1 MAEEQ
6 QVIVAGA
13 GPTGLLNAL
22 GLARQGVV
30 VTVVERASALRDSP
44 RAMVYHWATLDGLE
58 RLGVL
63 DDAIRA
69 GFLKQDYAYRVR
81 RTGEIVAYGLNA
93 LEGRVRHPH
102 NLHLGQ
108 ERLAQVILRQLET
121 FENARVLWDHE
132 VTKVTQDRDGVEVT
146 VRTESGDRVLR
157 ASWLVGADG
166 AGSRVRGEVGL
177 GFEGM
182 TWPERF
188 VATNVRFPDD
198 RPGWAQSTFYVDDF
212 YGAIIAKIDE
222 SGEHGLWRYTYMEDD
237 ALPAE
242 SAAERL
248 PLFLANVFGDD
259 VAHDTELVAISPYRM
274 HQRSASSYRAG
285 RVLLAGDAAH
295 ATNPTGGLGLTM
307 GLFDSYVLNEALG
320 AVVQQRA
327 GEDILDAYADLRR
340 RAFLD
345 KASPRAAANKRL
357 LFHSSDP
364 ARLDEDLEVFRR
376 MSRDRAFA
384 AERLY
389 FTKTLE
395 TPSLLAAQ
403 R

>member
-22 GLARQGVV
+22 GLAQQGVV
-30 VTVVERASALRDSP
+30 VTVVERASALQDSP
-44 RAMVYHWATLDGLE
+44 RAMVYHWATLDGLA

-63 DDAIRA
+63 DDAVRA
-69 GFLKQDYAYRVR
+69 GFKKQDYAYRVR
-81 RTGEIVAYGLNA
+81 RTGEIIEYGLSA
-93 LEGRVRHPH
+93 LEGKVQRPY

-108 ERLAQVILRQLET
+108 GALAQVMLRHLET

-132 VTKVTQDRDGVEVT
+132 VTALTQDREGVEVT
-146 VRTESGDRVLR
+146 VRNKSGDKVLR
-157 ASWLVGADG
+157 APWLIGADG
-166 AGSRVRGEVGL
+166 AGSKVRGEAGL
-177 GFEGM
+177 GFDGM

-198 RPGWAQSTFYVDDF
+198 RPGWAQSTFFVDDV

-222 SGEHGLWRYTYMEDD
+222 SGAHGLWRYTYMEDD

-248 PLFLANVFGDD
+248 PAFLANVFGED
-259 VAHDTELVAISPYRM
+259 VAKGTELVAISPYRM

-320 AVVQQRA
+320 AVVQGRVD
-327 GEDILDAYADLRR
+327 EDILDVYADLRR
-340 RAFLD
+340 RAFLE
-345 KASPRAAANKRL
+345 KASPRASGNKQL

-364 ARLDEDLEVFRR
+364 VKLDQDLEVFRR
-376 MSRDRAFA
+376 MSRDREFA

-395 TPSLLAAQ
+395 TPSLLAP
-403 R
+403 